1 MFTKTG
7 IPHPLHE
14 WRGGMDISR
23 WEMWNIG
30 EGEWTSPVGRCGILA
45 PGEWTSPVG
54 RCGILAWGNGH
65 LPLGDVEYWHRGNGH
80 LPLGD
85 VDNWSR
91 GLLAETPNGVYR
103 CLRGYESHFMNDS
116 TSSIFIVF
124 CSPVVMFLTVTA
136 FCASSSS
143 PKTATKVAFR
153 SLAYLNCLASLSNP
167 G

>member
-54 RCGILAWGNGH
+54 RCGILAW
-65 LPLGDVEYWHRGNGH
+65 GNGH

>member
-1 MFTKTG
+1 
-7 IPHPLHE
+7 
-14 WRGGMDISR
+14 MDISR

-30 EGEWTSPVGRCGILA
+30 VGEWTSPVGRCGILA
-45 PGEWTSPVG
+45 
-54 RCGILAWGNGH
+54 RGNGH
-65 LPLGDVEYWHRGNGH
+65 LPLGDVEYWRRGSGH
-80 LPLGD
+80 LSLGD